1 MSDTSQIFISE
12 NDFRNRYQYSQKDL
26 LGEGGFAQVYKA
38 FDKQFKEN
46 VALKFFNKGEE
57 GKYDVLHE
65 MKDSR
70 KYAHKNII
78 RIHDAF
84 IVKFENSF
92 GQSMVQ
98 VGILEYADGGN
109 LRDFIAT
116 APPESKFLDVL
127 TGILSALEYLHKDK
141 KIIHRDL
148 SPENILMF
156 IEGDNWIPKIAD
168 FGIAKKVDIGSDLKD
183 QQKSTLLLG
192 KVSYMAP
199 EQFYPEKFGIHET
212 INTNVDLWSFGI
224 ILYELFTQKKPFGA
238 DVQDNPL
245 KTIQSITND
254 PLPDLNKIPDP
265 YRAVIRKCL
274 VKDANSRVK
283 SAADLIA
290 ILNKSPF
297 VHEYKPA
304 PTEPLKDF
312 TQKQK
317 IQKYAYFGLAG
328 FLVLCIFGYFI
339 FKPENPGTGNKKSG
353 TEFNSDKILTSILS
367 IFNRGKYYSVIDTI
381 NRLAGELRSQ
391 KNFIDL
397 YNKANDS
404 IASFRVDSLIGL
416 GDQFLN
422 KGILASAAK
431 DNEQALLC
439 YNRALASFNKV
450 LNDYDRADGKAQNK
464 ITQVKKL
471 IDMQNRLKVAVDTHQ
486 VPKQNKNIEPAI
498 KPRPPV
504 ENKTE
509 IQLIFTV
516 KKNPD
521 YDGIKLVSIINTDK
535 NTIVSLQLSPTNNPF
550 AIFGPASDDAYYIKY
565 NSKRGELPL
574 KDIEMTDKLPLGKM
588 IKLDRSTIIK
598 LIFDR
603 LPDDVKDF
611 DLIQGKERSDERL
624 FYYHFVGVNIKNR
637 P

>member
-26 LGEGGFAQVYKA
+26 LGEGGFAQVFKA
-38 FDKQFKEN
+38 FDKQFKEY

-92 GQSMVQ
+92 GQSLVQ

-116 APPESKFLDVL
+116 TPPESKFLDVL
-127 TGILSALEYLHKDK
+127 VGILGALDYLHKDK

-168 FGIAKKVDIGSDLKD
+168 FGISKKVDIVSDSKD
-183 QQKSTLLLG
+183 QQKSTMLLG

-199 EQFYPEKFGIHET
+199 EQFYPEKFGIHNA
-212 INTNVDLWSFGI
+212 INTNVDLWSFGV

-238 DVQDNPL
+238 ESLDNPL

-265 YRAVIRKCL
+265 YRSVIRKCL

-283 SAADLIA
+283 SAAELVT

-297 VHEYKPA
+297 VTENKPA
-304 PTEPLKDF
+304 STMPLTDF
-312 TQKQK
+312 KIKGLKKRYFYYGIAAVLFLLVSGYLIFRPYQPGGNEKKAETQ
-317 IQKYAYFGLAG
+317 
-328 FLVLCIFGYFI
+328 
-339 FKPENPGTGNKKSG
+339 
-353 TEFNSDKILTSILS
+353 FNSDTLMAGIIK
-367 IFNRGKYYSVIDTI
+367 IFNQRKYYTVINTI
-381 NRLAGELRSQ
+381 NSLPNDLKLQ
-391 KNFIDL
+391 KPFIDL
-397 YNKANDS
+397 IRQTNDS
-404 IASFRVDSLIGL
+404 IEATKIDSIMNL
-416 GDQFLN
+416 GDQSFN
-422 KGILASAAK
+422 NGIQASNDK
-431 DNEQALLC
+431 NIEQALLF
-439 YNRALASFNKV
+439 YNQSLIFYNKV
-450 LNDYDRADGKAQNK
+450 LNDYSRADVLAQNK
-464 ITQVKKL
+464 INRVKKIL
-471 IDMQNRLKVAVDTHQ
+471 GTQKTLKVEVDTHKVAQ
-486 VPKQNKNIEPAI
+486 KNKSSEIVPPILMNSNAEIRLNYTI
-498 KPRPPV
+498 KKPPGY
-504 ENKTE
+504 N
-509 IQLIFTV
+509 
-516 KKNPD
+516 
-521 YDGIKLVSIINTDK
+521 GIKLVNISNTDK
-535 NTIVSLQLSPTNNPF
+535 NTIISLQLSPTNYPF
-550 AIFGPASDDAYYIKY
+550 AIFGPGNEDAYYIKFI
-565 NSKRGELPL
+565 SKKGELSL
-574 KDIEMTDKLPLGKM
+574 KNIEKDGDIQLGK
-588 IKLDRSTIIK
+588 IIGLDKSTIIK
-598 LIFDR
+598 LIFDK
-603 LPDDVKDF
+603 LPEDVKDF
-611 DLIQGKERSDERL
+611 DLIQGKERLDEGI
-624 FYYHFVGVNIKNR
+624 FYYHFEGINIKSR